1 MMIYWII
8 NLLISSSITHFHL
21 LLFCLNMWCNKLHND
36 DIESSIF
43 LILSSNFHSLLLCFI
58 VYLGITA
65 DKNVNPSSNCHN
77 PKFIKGSWPAN
88 LTENHHHHVSW
99 NSNSS
104 QRQTFQRWERIYSKM
119 LLSYLSLKLLF
130 SLPFPGCLKVRKR
143 ALI

>member
-8 NLLISSSITHFHL
+8 NLLISSSSTHFHL
-21 LLFCLNMWCNKLHND
+21 LLFCLNMWINKLRN

-88 LTENHHHHVSW
+88 LTEIHHFRIFIAFRVSQPLP
-99 NSNSS
+99 NVPTTKKDLFEDIVIVYVIAVASLSS
-104 QRQTFQRWERIYSKM
+104 VPRF
-119 LLSYLSLKLLF
+119 L
-130 SLPFPGCLKVRKR
+130 
-143 ALI
+143 